1 LLQICE
7 KYIVANLTK
16 NARNRILIV
25 ESSKNP
31 GLLNQ
36 LDTEVKA
43 MGENLGKLLD
53 EITCLQKTLIICF

>member
-1 LLQICE
+1 ML
-7 KYIVANLTK
+7 K

-53 EITCLQKTLIICF
+53 EISCLQKNANNLFLTLSR